1 MSTEELAL
9 FCSEQRFP
17 SANISIP
24 LLRLGLRADRR
35 SFGLWNALA
44 AGMHRRLMSLLLL
57 IAPLTVS
64 AGDLSGK
71 WTGAMELKTPDG
83 QAQSMPVRAEFKQD
97 GKSVTGTAGR
107 EGDEQ
112 LTIEKGTIENNK
124 FTFEVQA
131 PDGTYAASLTVS
143 DAQLQG
149 EVTFN
154 DPDGN
159 KQTAKLTLTRD
170 K

>member
-1 MSTEELAL
+1 
-9 FCSEQRFP
+9 
-17 SANISIP
+17 
-24 LLRLGLRADRR
+24 
-35 SFGLWNALA
+35 
-44 AGMHRRLMSLLLL
+44 
-57 IAPLTVS
+57 
-64 AGDLSGK
+64 
-71 WTGAMELKTPDG
+71 MELKTPDG